1 VFSAYL
7 RIIACSTTGRRRL
20 RDELRSCPDRGEA
33 VIQPQQ
39 SSVRNRLLGALSPED
54 FALLPLQHVHLPLT
68 HVLIEPKARIE
79 HMYFIEEGMASI
91 VTDTLV
97 GKVEIGMVGREGLV
111 AAAPILL
118 GSDHSPYQHFMQMS
132 GAALQISTRDLLEAV
147 DRSPSLRALMLCYIQ
162 AFLIQ
167 VAQTAF
173 ANAVYTIEIRLARW
187 LLMCHDRAEGDDM
200 VLTHEFLA
208 QMLGVRRPGVSVA
221 TQILE
226 GNRLIRAKRGR
237 ITILDRAGLEAVA
250 DEGYGLAEA
259 QYAALIEER

>member
-1 VFSAYL
+1 MS
-7 RIIACSTTGRRRL
+7 
-20 RDELRSCPDRGEA
+20 
-33 VIQPQQ
+33 QPQQ
-39 SSVRNRLLGALSPED
+39 SSVRNRLLRVLSAAD
-54 FALLPLQHVHLPLT
+54 FALLPLRPVHLPVS
-68 HVLIEPKARIE
+68 HVLIEPRARIE
-79 HMYFIEEGMASI
+79 HLHFIEEGMVSI

-97 GKVEIGMVGREGLV
+97 GKIEVGMIGREGLV

-118 GSDHSPYQHFMQMS
+118 GSDHSPYQHFMQIS
-132 GAALQISTRDLLEAV
+132 GEALQISTGDLLSAM
-147 DRSPSLRALMLCYIQ
+147 DRSLSLRTLMLSYVQ
-162 AFLIQ
+162 ALLIQ
-167 VAQTAF
+167 TAQTAF

-187 LLMCHDRAEGDDM
+187 LLMCHDRAESDEM

-259 QYAALIEER
+259 QYAALIERR